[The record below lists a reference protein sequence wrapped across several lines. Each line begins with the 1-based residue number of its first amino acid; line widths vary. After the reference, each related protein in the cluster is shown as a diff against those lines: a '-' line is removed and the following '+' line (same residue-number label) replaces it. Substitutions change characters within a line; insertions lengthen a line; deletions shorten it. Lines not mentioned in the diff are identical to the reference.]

1 MKTQT
6 AFTLIELIVTLAVA
20 AILVSMALP
29 NMRYMLISNRI
40 TSKTNEFIA
49 TINYV
54 RNEAIT
60 RSNRVQIQPVDNS
73 NTNND
78 WGKGW
83 QIWVDLD
90 NSGNVNGDNEIVK
103 VLEFPDDQIVIDQI
117 VPDSTYTNTPI
128 ISYRARGRIQDP
140 YKFLVCNNEHPE
152 GREVTITRVGRASA
166 ERCSLNNG
174 KNPCYSS
181 CN

>member
-1 MKTQT
+1 MKTQM
-6 AFTLIELIVTLAVA
+6 AFTLIELIATLAVA
-20 AILVSMALP
+20 AILVSVALP
-29 NMRYMLISNRI
+29 NMRYMLLSNRI

-49 TINYV
+49 AINYI
-54 RNEAIT
+54 RTESIT
-60 RSNRVQIQPVDNS
+60 RSNIVQIKQVDNT
-73 NTNND
+73 NTNNE

-83 QIWVDLD
+83 EIRVDLD
-90 NSGNVNGDNEIVK
+90 NDGNVNDDNDIVK
-103 VLEFPDDQIVIDQI
+103 IFEFPDDQIVIDQI
-117 VPDSTYTNTPI
+117 VPDATYADTPI
-128 ISYRARGRIQDP
+128 ISYRARGRIQKP

-174 KNPCYSS
+174 ENPCDSS